1 MKLWHKS
8 VFDVDVHVHDTHT
21 AATGGNSSRRVR
33 RVETGARTDV
43 NLRQTPD
50 ARRPTL
56 ARRDSET
63 MGGAE
68 KTDVKRESGEI

>member
-8 VFDVDVHVHDTHT
+8 VFDVDVHVHDTLHKVH
-21 AATGGNSSRRVR
+21 AATGGNARRSSRRVR

-68 KTDVKRESGEI
+68 EM